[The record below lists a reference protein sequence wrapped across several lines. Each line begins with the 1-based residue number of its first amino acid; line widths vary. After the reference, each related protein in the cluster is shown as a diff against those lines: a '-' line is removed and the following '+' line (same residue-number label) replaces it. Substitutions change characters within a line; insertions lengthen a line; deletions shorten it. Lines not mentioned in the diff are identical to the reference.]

1 MKIILLLGSLLLSS
15 VSMAQ
20 TGLIDCDLIP
30 IGNTGMSYNIKDISK
45 AIRANNDQKF
55 KVVEVDIFPKKIR
68 DYGEDTRQ
76 MLNSAVL
83 IQNSKDHLAPDKYK
97 HVVGGAIISYGT
109 QEVARIYF
117 KDDVNAELKSTV
129 AGIVA
134 STLTGI
140 LKEVRDSRGYGN
152 VEAKDA
158 IATSLGGALVAV
170 RYNYKF

>member
-1 MKIILLLGSLLLSS
+1 MKIILLVGSLLLSS
-15 VSMAQ
+15 VSLAQ
-20 TGLIDCDLIP
+20 IGLRDCDQIQ
-30 IGNTGMSYNIKDISK
+30 IGNTGMSYNIEDISK
-45 AIRANNDQKF
+45 AIRANNDQQL
-55 KVVEVDIFPKKIR
+55 KVVEVDIYPAKIR
-68 DYGEDTRQ
+68 DYSEDTKQ
-76 MLNSAVL
+76 LFKSAVL
-83 IQNSKDHLAPDKYK
+83 IGNSKDHLAPDKYK

-109 QEVARIYF
+109 KEVARLYF
-117 KDDVNAELKSTV
+117 KDDLNAELKSTI